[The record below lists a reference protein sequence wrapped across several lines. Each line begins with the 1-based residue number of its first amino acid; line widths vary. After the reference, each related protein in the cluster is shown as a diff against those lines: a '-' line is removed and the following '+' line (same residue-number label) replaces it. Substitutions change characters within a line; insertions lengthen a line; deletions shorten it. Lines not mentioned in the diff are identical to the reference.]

1 MDLLSEVKQ
10 RVVVME
16 GEHPESRPHDA
27 LVVAKRAGV
36 LYRWAQNL
44 DVYQLRWS
52 QDHPVQHVPRAH
64 LCNVLMKRI
73 VEQVELNTA
82 PSQPEEKDEVKRINA
97 AVLEIKELQVNATDS
112 ALAFAEEHD
121 IDLMGVVG
129 SGKDGRITLGDV
141 KKLVE

>member
-82 PSQPEEKDEVKRINA
+82 PSQPLEVLTSDEILEGDWPDEESI
-97 AVLEIKELQVNATDS
+97 NATDS